1 MKSEDNRKLRVTGAE
16 ARRRKTVIKR
26 KERAKDM
33 VTFVPCSRGNCQ
45 RAGKSERK
53 AKRTEKETAR
63 LPMEEGGGR
72 GGGGWD

>member
-1 MKSEDNRKLRVTGAE
+1 M
-16 ARRRKTVIKR
+16 IKR

-63 LPMEEGGGR
+63 LPMEEGRGR